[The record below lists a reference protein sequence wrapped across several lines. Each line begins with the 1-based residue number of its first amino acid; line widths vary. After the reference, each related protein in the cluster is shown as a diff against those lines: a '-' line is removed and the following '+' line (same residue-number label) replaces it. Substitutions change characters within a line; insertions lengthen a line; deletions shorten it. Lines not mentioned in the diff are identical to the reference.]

1 MTDVTTQKDIHIDS
15 KELVFNKNNDI
26 QSGGFSVTDIMNK
39 AGISPIMTMNVN
51 NDVQSGGTSDKVS
64 DLFQHLAVPSWATM
78 YNIHGGEY
86 KRKGWKGDDKSDS
99 DSDNS
104 DIDDDLHDKLLE
116 LVREHEN
123 KLKSKPK
130 KSKRNKKN
138 EKNNTTK
145 KIKKIKK

>member
-1 MTDVTTQKDIHIDS
+1 MTETTQQDMYIDS

-39 AGISPIMTMNVN
+39 AGISPIMMMNVN
-51 NDVQSGGTSDKVS
+51 THLQSGGGSDKVS

-78 YNIHGGEY
+78 YNMRGGEY
-86 KRKGWKGDDKSDS
+86 KRKGCDKDDS
-99 DSDNS
+99 DSDG

-116 LVREHEN
+116 LVKDHEH

-130 KSKRNKKN
+130 KSKRNNKN
-138 EKNNTTK
+138 EKKNTTK
-145 KIKKIKK
+145 KIKNKK

>member
-1 MTDVTTQKDIHIDS
+1 MTDMTTQKDIFIDS

-39 AGISPIMTMNVN
+39 AGISPIMTMNFDTN
-51 NDVQSGGTSDKVS
+51 VQSGGGSDKVS

-78 YNIHGGEY
+78 YNMHGGEY
-86 KRKGWKGDDKSDS
+86 KRKGIKGYDS

-116 LVREHEN
+116 LVREHNN
-123 KLKSKPK
+123 KLKTKSK
-130 KSKRNKKN
+130 KSKRNNKN
-138 EKNNTTK
+138 EKKNNTK
-145 KIKKIKK
+145 KIKNEK